1 MKYKVGDWV
10 QIIDRRGNNW
20 SQNGAMDKYI
30 GSTVKITSIDQYNFT
45 FDGQVAYVFNVKDIA
60 GYSKNKIVTDILMDL

>member
-30 GSTVKITSIDQYNFT
+30 GSTVKITSIDQYSFT
-45 FDGQVAYVFNVKDIA
+45 FDGQAAYIFNVKDIA
-60 GYSKNKIVTDILMDL
+60 RYAKNKIVTDILNDL